1 MNGVDLALGILLSV
15 CALRGYWRG
24 FFRETFG
31 LLALI
36 GGVAAAVEFAALGA
50 AMLQQ
55 YVHLPAAVDAG
66 LAFVAIFVVV
76 HTGINL
82 VGVLL
87 DRLTGAL
94 FLRGLNRL
102 GGALLGAGKG
112 AAVLGLVLLFLHLF
126 PVIPELD
133 GQIMS
138 STIGRPLVSAAGN
151 VIRLSL
157 QSAASQP
164 EPSDKT

>member
-36 GGVAAAVEFAALGA
+36 GGVAAAVECAPLGA
-50 AMLQQ
+50 PMLQQ
-55 YVHLPAAVDAG
+55 YVRLPAAVDAG
-66 LAFVAIFVVV
+66 LAFVAIFVIV

-102 GGALLGAGKG
+102 GGAVLGAGKG

-126 PVIPELD
+126 PVVPELD

-157 QSAASQP
+157 QSAARP
-164 EPSDKT
+164 DASDKT

>member
-1 MNGVDLALGILLSV
+1 MNGVDLALGILLSI

-36 GGVAAAVEFAALGA
+36 GGVAAAVELAPLGT

-55 YVHLPAAVDAG
+55 YLHLPSAVDAG
-66 LAFVAIFVVV
+66 LAFIGIFVVV

-82 VGVLL
+82 IGVLL
-87 DRLTGAL
+87 DRLTRAL

-102 GGALLGAGKG
+102 GGAVLGAGKG

-126 PVIPELD
+126 PLIPELD

-138 STIGRPLVSAAGN
+138 SAIGRPLVSAAGN

-157 QSAASQP
+157 QSAARS

>member
-1 MNGVDLALGILLSV
+1 MNGVDLALGLLLAV

-24 FFRETFG
+24 FLRESFG

-36 GGVAAAVEFAALGA
+36 VGIAAAVRFAAIA
-50 AMLQQ
+50 AVAVQR

-66 LAFVAIFVVV
+66 LAFVAIFVIV
-76 HTGINL
+76 HTLVNL
-82 VGVLL
+82 IGVLL

-94 FLRGLNRL
+94 YLRGINRL
-102 GGALLGAGKG
+102 AGAAFGAGKA
-112 AAVLGLVLLFLHLF
+112 AAVLALILLFFHLF

-138 STIGRPLVSAAGN
+138 SSIGRPLVSAAGD
-151 VIRLSL
+151 VVRRGLLST
-157 QSAASQP
+157 ARRDT
-164 EPSDKT
+164 SDKT

>member
-15 CALRGYWRG
+15 CALRGFWRG

-36 GGVAAAVEFAALGA
+36 GGVAAAVQLAPFGSVI
-50 AMLQQ
+50 LQRYTQ
-55 YVHLPAAVDAG
+55 LPAAVDAG
-66 LAFVAIFVVV
+66 LAFVAIFVIV
-76 HTGINL
+76 HTAVNL
-82 VGVLL
+82 IGVLL

-133 GQIMS
+133 GQIMNS
-138 STIGRPLVSAAGN
+138 AIGRPLVSVAGN

-157 QSAASQP
+157 QSARP

>member
-50 AMLQQ
+50 GMLQP

-138 STIGRPLVSAAGN
+138 STIGRPLVSVAGN

-157 QSAASQP
+157 QSAAQP